1 MTTKQL
7 VTQEMKDSLT
17 AKTVNLTKSAEDHL
31 TYLIEKFGCNSED
44 EVINIL
50 LYYAG
55 TTEFTDKIVA
65 DVNKQ

>member
-7 VTQEMKDSLT
+7 VAQEMKDSLS
-17 AKTVNLTKSAEDHL
+17 AKTVNLTKTAEDHL
-31 TYLIEKFGCNSED
+31 AYLIEKFNCNSED

-55 TTEFTDKIVA
+55 TTEFTDKIAA
-65 DVNKQ
+65 DINKQ